1 MTMISQR
8 VALYALA
15 YGLLIWFETTLIIR
29 WMGELIFVPDNLAW
43 TAALFV
49 VTPVLVYSIGWF
61 FFAAFQTPRN
71 ERAAAA
77 ILICASGLLGD
88 AAVIGWIDVA
98 LPGLNAGQERLF
110 ASWIAW
116 AYGFGLLSGLWP
128 RNLARVPAA

>member
-15 YGLLIWFETTLIIR
+15 YGLLIWFEATLIIR
-29 WMGELIFVPDNLAW
+29 WAGEQIFVPGNVAW

-61 FFAAFQTPRN
+61 FFVVFQTPRA

-88 AAVIGWIDVA
+88 AAVIGWIDVV
-98 LPGLNAGQERLF
+98 LPGLNSGQERLF

-128 RNLARVPAA
+128 RNLARVPVA